1 MIPDDLKSYVC
12 IHVSEGTEPVRLINR
27 GDGDW
32 CFLSGGDHENNASN
46 YRVVGIGHVL
56 QDDPSLR
63 SELDL
68 PPDWESERKDPG
80 EPWIRMPCGSTGS

>member
-1 MIPDDLKSYVC
+1 MIPGNLKSYVC
-12 IHVSEGTEPVRLINR
+12 IHVFEGTEPVRLINR

-32 CFLSGGDHENNASN
+32 CFLCGADHEDNASS

-56 QDDPSLR
+56 ENDPSLR

-68 PPDWESERKDPG
+68 PPDWESERKGPG
-80 EPWIRMPCGSTGS
+80 EPWIRTPCGSIGS